1 MLFMPTENADQTP
14 GVRHIGFRN
23 CVKCR
28 KAAKKLNK
36 ERDGQMICEKCGQWI
51 EDGSNACSKCGA
63 PVNVNNAQDAN
74 AAGAGSF
81 NAGAAMGQ
89 PTAGGYD
96 MNGMQGSQTPLT
108 KKEFYNHP
116 NVASLKSQIRG
127 AGIFCY
133 FSAGLSLVFAG
144 SIIDALLILGLGL
157 GIHLGRSRVCAI
169 ILTIYSVF
177 NMIIM
182 ILLKGTLTGW
192 LILLAGIY
200 GIIYTFKYQ
209 SAWAEYQK
217 TGAIRDY
224 GSARKNKK

>member
-1 MLFMPTENADQTP
+1 
-14 GVRHIGFRN
+14 
-23 CVKCR
+23 
-28 KAAKKLNK
+28 
-36 ERDGQMICEKCGQWI
+36 MICEKCGQWI

-74 AAGAGSF
+74 AAGAGGF

-89 PTAGGYD
+89 PTAGGYNA
-96 MNGMQGSQTPLT
+96 NGMQGSQAPLT
-108 KKEFYNHP
+108 KKEFFKHP
-116 NVASLKSQIRG
+116 NVASLRSQIIG

-133 FSAGLSLVFAG
+133 ISAGLSLVFAD

-169 ILTIYSVF
+169 ILTVYSVF

-182 ILLKGTLTGW
+182 ILLEGTLTGW

-200 GIIYTFKYQ
+200 AIIYTFKYQ
-209 SAWAEYQK
+209 SAWAEYKK
-217 TGAIRDY
+217 TGVIRDY